1 VKTIQHTDTV
11 ARLGSAVREARKELK
26 LTQEQLALQAH
37 VSRAFVGEL
46 EKGHSRAELGKVLD
60 VLGVLGISTRAIASL
75 VQGKTKKA
83 RIIRSAKTARITRQ
97 RSYPTAQVVSPQVR
111 SGLLFA
117 DAALALAGH
126 EITDPTLRG
135 VVEGA
140 ARHQLTTDEALAAI
154 RLHVQG

>member
-1 VKTIQHTDTV
+1 MKTTQHMETV

-60 VLGVLGISTRAIASL
+60 VLGVLGISTRAITSL
-75 VQGKTKKA
+75 VQEKTKKA
-83 RIIRSAKTARITRQ
+83 RSIRSAKTARISRQ
-97 RSYPTAQVVSPQVR
+97 RAYPAAEVLSSQGR

-126 EITDPTLRG
+126 EITDPALRG
-135 VVEGA
+135 VVDGA
-140 ARHQLTTDEALAAI
+140 ARYQLTTDEALAAI

>member
-1 VKTIQHTDTV
+1 MKTIQPADTV
-11 ARLGSAVREARKELK
+11 ARLGSAVREARKERK
-26 LTQEQLALQAH
+26 LTQVQLAHQAH
-37 VSRAFVGEL
+37 VSRAFIGEL

-60 VLGVLGISTRAIASL
+60 VLGVLGLTSLMRA
-75 VQGKTKKA
+75 KTKKSRDVGADKTEAPSLRSHPPA
-83 RIIRSAKTARITRQ
+83 RLASRK
-97 RSYPTAQVVSPQVR
+97 VR
-111 SGLLFA
+111 KGLLFA

-126 EITDPTLRG
+126 EITDPALRG

>member
-1 VKTIQHTDTV
+1 VKTIQQTDTV

-26 LTQEQLALQAH
+26 LTQEQLAHKAH

-60 VLGVLGISTRAIASL
+60 VLDVLGISTRAITSL
-75 VQGKTKKA
+75 VRGKKKKA
-83 RIIRSAKTARITRQ
+83 RTIRSGKSARITGL
-97 RSYPTAQVVSPQVR
+97 RSYPPAELASPNVR
-111 SGLLFA
+111 NGLLFA